1 MASPSLMSSQSFT
14 NRTVEV
20 LFGPFRRRCELKRA
34 AQVGF
39 SFFKEAAEAKDKVID
54 LERELEQREEQ
65 VKDLEK

>member
-1 MASPSLMSSQSFT
+1 M
-14 NRTVEV
+14 
-20 LFGPFRRRCELKRA
+20 
-34 AQVGF
+34 GF